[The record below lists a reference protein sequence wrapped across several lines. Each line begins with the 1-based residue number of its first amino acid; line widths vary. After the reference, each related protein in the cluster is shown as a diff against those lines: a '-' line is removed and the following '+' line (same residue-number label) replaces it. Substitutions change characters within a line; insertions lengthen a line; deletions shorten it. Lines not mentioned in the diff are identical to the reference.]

1 MIKII
6 EHHTASY
13 PGRTAVNAKNS
24 DGTIAFAYNF
34 DSAGEKLTEK
44 VNNSLIN

>member
-1 MIKII
+1 MITTI

-13 PGRTAVNAKNS
+13 PGRTAVNAKES

-34 DSAGEKLTEK
+34 DSAGEE
-44 VNNSLIN
+44 INWKNV